1 MTSGA
6 TAQRTFDELVIS
18 TKAVVSWIKQSQFP
32 IQDKIVF
39 FETILFGSSWQLIGG
54 KRKSG
59 KSVETRDL

>member
-39 FETILFGSSWQLIGG
+39 SKQYY
-54 KRKSG
+54 SG
-59 KSVETRDL
+59 ALGN